1 MSLIQEGWHPC
12 GDVWSQGPSSGDDA
26 RGQQGGVRAEGTA
39 WRRRSGLGEPPARP
53 PARHGIWAS
62 GRQRRARGNVC
73 SWSRPRQPNPP
84 GFCPGG
90 NGAQARGLGAAW
102 PGQGPRPGVGAAP
115 SGSRRRVWAGAF
127 HGHGA
132 FRVRPTPWKALH
144 ERGQCLGDQP
154 PPRATRLTRRG
165 GGPAAGHTAGRW
177 PSWIRTQAARLGP
190 GRCGEARGSGRS
202 LAPGGGGGS
211 SAPCSRRSSDSAAPL
226 AWRGVQAWH

>member
-1 MSLIQEGWHPC
+1 MGMFGHGGLPPGTTPADSK
-12 GDVWSQGPSSGDDA
+12 VASGPRGRPGADA
-26 RGQQGGVRAEGTA
+26 RGWG
-39 WRRRSGLGEPPARP
+39 SRP
-53 PARHGIWAS
+53 PATG
-62 GRQRRARGNVC
+62 
-73 SWSRPRQPNPP
+73 SRPPAGSAGP
-84 GFCPGG
+84 GETSV
-90 NGAQARGLGAAW
+90 AGAAPGSRTRPASVPEETGRRRGGRGRLGW
-102 PGQGPRPGVGAAP
+102 GQGPRPGVGAAP

-127 HGHGA
+127 HGHRA
-132 FRVRPTPWKALH
+132 FRVWPTPWKALH

-154 PPRATRLTRRG
+154 PPRATRLTWRG

-177 PSWIRTQAARLGP
+177 PSRIRTQAARLGP

>member
-1 MSLIQEGWHPC
+1 MGMFGHGGLPPGTTPADSKAA
-12 GDVWSQGPSSGDDA
+12 SGPRGRPGADA
-26 RGQQGGVRAEGTA
+26 RGWG
-39 WRRRSGLGEPPARP
+39 SRP

-62 GRQRRARGNVC
+62 ARQRRARRNVC
-73 SWSRPRQPNPP
+73 SWSRPRQLNPR

-90 NGAQARGLGAAW
+90 NGAQARGLRAAW

-132 FRVRPTPWKALH
+132 FRVWPTPWKALH

-154 PPRATRLTRRG
+154 PPRATRLTWRG

-177 PSWIRTQAARLGP
+177 PSRIRTQAARLGP